1 MSLRND
7 ISIAREQAMKS
18 GKKEDLSTL
27 RMVISAI
34 KNLEIEKRR
43 ELSDEDV
50 QNVIIT
56 QVKQLRDSLSDFERG
71 GRDDLVKRAQAELT
85 LLSAYLPAQ
94 LGEGDLISRVKEL
107 LNSLGN
113 KEKINMGQAMGAV
126 MKELKGK
133 ADGKRI
139 KEAVEQILN
148 SKS

>member
-1 MSLRND
+1 
-7 ISIAREQAMKS
+7 MKS